1 MINQAKKQHINFLTS
16 KDQVDKIDKY
26 FETIA
31 SKKCKKNEEK
41 DLIFK
46 TRKTTVVINI
56 DIIEVSES
64 IKYPNSKERSL
75 FMVQDHTYW

>member
-1 MINQAKKQHINFLTS
+1 LINQAKKQHINFLTS

-46 TRKTTVVINI
+46 TRKTTVTLAQFPYTL
-56 DIIEVSES
+56 E
-64 IKYPNSKERSL
+64 NSTIVK
-75 FMVQDHTYW
+75 